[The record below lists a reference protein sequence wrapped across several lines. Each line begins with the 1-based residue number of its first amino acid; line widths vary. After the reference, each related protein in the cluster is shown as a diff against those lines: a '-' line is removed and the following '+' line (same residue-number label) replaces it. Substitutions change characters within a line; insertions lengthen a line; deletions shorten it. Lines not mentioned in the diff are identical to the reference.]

1 MSVTDL
7 RVASAGAGSSPY
19 RLIDPSV
26 LARISNLELVART
39 VVEGFINGLHRS
51 PHLGASMDFAEHRSY
66 MPGDDIRRIDWRLYA
81 RTDRYFVKEFEAD
94 TNTNFVV
101 LVDVSRSM
109 RYAGPSAGVRVT
121 KLEYAAF
128 LTAALAYFSAHQR
141 DRVGLVTFDDGVID
155 YVPPSARHLQNVLH
169 ALDRAVRASREES
182 GAASS
187 NRDRRKGNGNGNGHG
202 ARAAEQ
208 TDAPPARTPLR
219 EITRQLAESFRRRSL
234 VAVVSDFY
242 EDPDDIVDAMSYLRG
257 KGNDLIAFHLL
268 DHAELEFPFTD
279 AASFADLETGARMPI
294 VPEYLR
300 KQYQELIRQHSS
312 TLASRLGEGRIDYS
326 LFDTSKPLDEAL
338 FAYLSLRERLA
349 RVR

>member
-1 MSVTDL
+1 MSDSDL

-109 RYAGPSAGVRVT
+109 RYAGPSTGMRVT
-121 KLEYAAF
+121 KLEYASF
-128 LTAALAYFSAHQR
+128 LTAALVYFSSHQR

-169 ALDRAVRASREES
+169 ALDRAVRASKEES
-182 GAASS
+182 DASS
-187 NRDRRKGNGNGNGHG
+187 TARPRRNGNGNGS
-202 ARAAEQ
+202 RAQTAEQ
-208 TDAPPARTPLR
+208 QGAPPARTPLR

-279 AASFADLETGARMPI
+279 AASFADLETGSRMPI

-300 KQYQELIRQHSS
+300 KQYQELIRQHSA
-312 TLASRLGEGRIDYS
+312 TLSSRLGEGRIDYS

-338 FAYLSLRERLA
+338 FAYLALRERLA